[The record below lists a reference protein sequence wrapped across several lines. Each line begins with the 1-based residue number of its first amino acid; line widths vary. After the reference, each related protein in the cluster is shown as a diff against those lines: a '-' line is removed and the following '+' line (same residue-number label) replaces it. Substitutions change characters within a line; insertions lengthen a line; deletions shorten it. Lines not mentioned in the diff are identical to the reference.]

1 MHGQTDRAGGDTGT
15 DAVEAAVA
23 VVLGTTVVAWRLLGR
38 VATPARGAATALLSA
53 MVGPA
58 ARGPTAERG
67 RALRAQCARLTAL
80 ALQQAT
86 RQVLG
91 IVLPALDLTELV
103 LTYVDLDR
111 IASGLDLDAAVARVD
126 VDAAV
131 ARVDLDAVVARVDL
145 DAVVDR
151 LDLDAV
157 VARVDLAAIVD
168 RIDVEA
174 VASRIDLDRLVEGL
188 DLQAIVDRLDLDAA
202 AARLDADL
210 VVERV
215 DLDAILRRIDVIG
228 IAQSVIDAIDL
239 PEIVRESTGALS
251 SDAVRA
257 VRAEGRRAD
266 DRVTGLVDRLL
277 RRSTVPAP
285 VMP

>member
-1 MHGQTDRAGGDTGT
+1 MYGGTDRAGGDTGA

-38 VATPARGAATALLSA
+38 VATPARGAATSLLSA
-53 MVGPA
+53 VVGPA
-58 ARGPTAERG
+58 ASGPTAERG
-67 RALRAQCARLTAL
+67 RALRAQGTRVAAL
-80 ALQQAT
+80 ALQQVT

-103 LTYVDLDR
+103 LTHVDLDR

-126 VDAAV
+126 LDAA
-131 ARVDLDAVVARVDL
+131 VARVDL

-174 VASRIDLDRLVEGL
+174 VASRIDLDRLAEGL
-188 DLQAIVDRLDLDAA
+188 DLQAIVDRLDLDAVARASTPISWSRGWTWTRSCGASTSSGSRSRSSTRSTCRRSCGSPPGRCPRMPSAPSARRA
-202 AARLDADL
+202 AAPMT
-210 VVERV
+210 
-215 DLDAILRRIDVIG
+215 G
-228 IAQSVIDAIDL
+228 S
-239 PEIVRESTGALS
+239 PGWSTGCCGDRPS
-251 SDAVRA
+251 
-257 VRAEGRRAD
+257 RR
-266 DRVTGLVDRLL
+266 R
-277 RRSTVPAP
+277 
-285 VMP
+285 

>member
-1 MHGQTDRAGGDTGT
+1 MHGGIDRAGGDTGA

-23 VVLGTTVVAWRLLGR
+23 VVLGTTVVAWRLLSR

-53 MVGPA
+53 VVGPA
-58 ARGPTAERG
+58 ASGPTAERG
-67 RALRAQCARLTAL
+67 RALRAQGTRVAAL
-80 ALQQAT
+80 ALQQVT

-91 IVLPALDLTELV
+91 IVLPALDLTERV
-103 LTYVDLDR
+103 LTHVDLDR

-126 VDAAV
+126 LDAAV
-131 ARVDLDAVVARVDL
+131 ARVDLDAL
-145 DAVVDR
+145 VDR

-174 VASRIDLDRLVEGL
+174 VASRIDLDRLAEGL

-210 VVERV
+210 VVARV
-215 DLDAILRRIDVIG
+215 DLDAIVRRIDVIG

-266 DRVTGLVDRLL
+266 DRVAGLVDRLL

>member
-1 MHGQTDRAGGDTGT
+1 MAGQTDRAGGDTGPDT
-15 DAVEAAVA
+15 VEAAVA
-23 VVLGTTVVAWRLLGR
+23 VLLGTGVVAWRFLDW
-38 VATPARGAATALLSA
+38 AAAPARNAAMALLSTV
-53 MVGPA
+53 VGPVA
-58 ARGPTAERG
+58 TGPTAERG
-67 RALRAQCARLTAL
+67 RVLRAQLTRLTVL
-80 ALQQAT
+80 ALQHAA
-86 RQVLG
+86 RQVLEA
-91 IVLPALDLTELV
+91 VLPALDITELV
-103 LTYVDLDR
+103 LRHVDLDR
-111 IASGLDLDAAVARVD
+111 IAAGLDLDAAVARVD
-126 VDAAV
+126 
-131 ARVDLDAVVARVDL
+131 LDTIVARVDL

-174 VASRIDLDRLVEGL
+174 VASRIDLDRLAADL
-188 DLQAIVDRLDLDAA
+188 DLQAIVNRLDLDAA

-210 VVERV
+210 VVARV
-215 DLDAILRRIDVIG
+215 DLDAIVGRIDIVG

-266 DRVTGLVDRLL
+266 DKVAGLVDRLL
-277 RRSTVPAP
+277 RRPAARSTDSAP

>member
-1 MHGQTDRAGGDTGT
+1 MYGGTDRAGGDTG
-15 DAVEAAVA
+15 AEAAVA

-53 MVGPA
+53 VVGPA
-58 ARGPTAERG
+58 ASGPTAERG
-67 RALRAQCARLTAL
+67 RALRAQCARVAAL

-86 RQVLG
+86 RQVVG
-91 IVLPALDLTELV
+91 IVLPELDLTELV
-103 LTYVDLDR
+103 LTHVDLDR

-126 VDAAV
+126 LDAA
-131 ARVDLDAVVARVDL
+131 VARVDL

-174 VASRIDLDRLVEGL
+174 IASRIDLDRLAEGL
-188 DLQAIVDRLDLDAA
+188 DLQAIVDRLDLDAV

-210 VVERV
+210 VVARV
-215 DLDAILRRIDVIG
+215 DLDAIVRRIDVIG

-266 DRVTGLVDRLL
+266 DRVAGLVDRLL